1 MHEQSWK
8 STGKCRLTM
17 VTLTEL
23 CMLTAERVESGH
35 LLLNYGLSMVSCS

>member
-17 VTLTEL
+17 LTLTEL
-23 CMLTAERVESGH
+23 CMLRAECV
-35 LLLNYGLSMVSCS
+35 GLVTCC